1 MLGIST
7 ASLCNF
13 VCLTRVCQQDC
24 KSPYRI
30 LGWNWKLIRL
40 SSQWFYLT
48 VFSMLFRRVDAFL
61 IGTTA
66 VSATIPSLT
75 LIFLGNQVQV
85 VWATYN
91 IRSEFFALETDEIW
105 GHTSNIRLFV
115 MLSLL
120 PSSFLF

>member
-1 MLGIST
+1 
-7 ASLCNF
+7 
-13 VCLTRVCQQDC
+13 
-24 KSPYRI
+24 
-30 LGWNWKLIRL
+30 
-40 SSQWFYLT
+40 
-48 VFSMLFRRVDAFL
+48 MLFRRVDAFL
-61 IGTTA
+61 IGTTS

-75 LIFLGNQVQV
+75 LMFLGNQVQV